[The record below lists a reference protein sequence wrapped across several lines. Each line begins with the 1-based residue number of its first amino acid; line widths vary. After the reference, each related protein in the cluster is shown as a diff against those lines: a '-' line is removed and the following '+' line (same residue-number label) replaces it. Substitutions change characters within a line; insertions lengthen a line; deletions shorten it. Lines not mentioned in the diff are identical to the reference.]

1 MNHNLIPCPFCG
13 REDTPTLTTAKE
25 LEMCRN
31 EDCTLDYRNCYAV
44 AVVCDYNKGGCGACG
59 GYGSTEQEAVDKWNE
74 RAERADGGA
83 KWQSTAHMI
92 STWGS
97 LK

>member
-1 MNHNLIPCPFCG
+1 MNPKLDPCPFCG

-31 EDCTLDYRNCYAV
+31 KECTLDYRDCYAV
-44 AVVCDYNKGGCGACG
+44 AVVCDYNKGGCGGCG

-83 KWQSTAHMI
+83 DNA
-92 STWGS
+92 
-97 LK
+97 